1 MSYKISFSWLL
12 PMLLF
17 CTGLLAQ
24 DSIRFEQ
31 FTYEQ
36 LLNRARQEKKPAMIY
51 FTGTGC
57 SLCKKMEKQVFIVP
71 EISVFYNSNF
81 INVESFDDYYKPD
94 SATKKLRRQCGVI
107 SNPTFIFIDTDGNII
122 HKAGY
127 KTKEAFLITGK
138 QAVSGDNYRA
148 WTRQFSENKFETA
161 TVAKY
166 LTAEQKPVLYME
178 NGYQCRAQEV
188 LDAYFASIP
197 REEYASPPNWDIIS
211 KYVANSR
218 SSVFNYLLNNQQLFE
233 QKYGKEAVNAKIYT
247 VYSDA
252 WSGNMSSEAFKT
264 AERILK
270 TSTHPMAH
278 LRLRFADMYDDISNM
293 LKDEKAN
300 WNDFIVRYDSII
312 SNYPYVLNTYQ
323 VYMITKDICKRQ
335 PYNNKALSAANRW
348 MKNILLIKGNE
359 DDDYFDAYAST
370 FFLLGKKKEAIDI
383 QQKAVD
389 LAIAVN
395 EDKADIEAYKKT
407 LEKYKNG
414 Q

>member
-1 MSYKISFSWLL
+1 MSAIFSCISLS
-12 PMLLF
+12 
-17 CTGLLAQ
+17 AQ
-24 DSIRFEQ
+24 DSIRFDQ

-36 LLNRARQEKKPAMIY
+36 LLDQAKQEKKTVMIY

-57 SLCKKMEKQVFIVP
+57 SLCKKMEKQVFTVP
-71 EISVFYNSNF
+71 AIAAFYNSNF
-81 INVESFDDYYKPD
+81 INVESFDDFYKPD
-94 SATKKLRRQCGVI
+94 SATIKLRRQYGVI

-127 KTKEAFLITGK
+127 KTKEEFLITGK
-138 QAVSGDNYRA
+138 QAVSGDNYRT
-148 WTRQFSENKFETA
+148 WTRQFSEKKFETA

-197 REEYASPPNWDIIS
+197 PEEYASSSNWDIIS

-264 AERILK
+264 AERTLK
-270 TSTHPMAH
+270 TSTHPMAR
-278 LRLRFADMYDDISNM
+278 LRLQFAEMYDAISNM
-293 LKDEKAN
+293 IKDEKAN

-312 SNYPYVLNTYQ
+312 SNYPYVINTYQ
-323 VYMITKDICKRQ
+323 VYMITKDICKKQ
-335 PYNNKALSAANRW
+335 PYNNKALTAANRW
-348 MKNILLIKGNE
+348 MKGILLIKENE
-359 DDDYFDAYAST
+359 DDDYLDAYAHT
-370 FFLLGKKKEAIDI
+370 FSLLGKKKEAINI
-383 QQKAVD
+383 QQKAID

-395 EDKADIEAYKKT
+395 EDKTDIEAFKKT